1 MLLTDNPAKKST
13 VGQSGAQVRAVQTLR
28 EGDECSVNAK
38 RLDCV
43 RFTAAFA
50 LQEICWSGTS
60 IVCERHNLEFIWDA
74 PRWFLKK
81 GCKRIASRPPLFP
94 CLTLRLT
101 K

>member
-43 RFTAAFA
+43 RFTAAVV
-50 LQEICWSGTS
+50 GR
-60 IVCERHNLEFIWDA
+60 V
-74 PRWFLKK
+74 
-81 GCKRIASRPPLFP
+81 
-94 CLTLRLT
+94 
-101 K
+101 